1 MSDTGISR
9 RDLVRRGGLAA
20 AGGAAL
26 FGLAGCA
33 RREEF
38 AQGGA
43 DVNPS
48 SSGGVAKTGLLTRGQ
63 IRIEMPTHMEPQD
76 PNTAIMQ
83 NGAEQAAKDFGVKV
97 NFRGPDKFSIPA
109 IQKIFDASIAS
120 RPTAIAATLPDPAA
134 LGPKIEEAVAKGIP
148 VVLFNAGLDDF
159 ERLGALTYVG
169 QTELEAG
176 KQAGERLAKAG
187 LRNVVVINHQQGQL
201 TLETRAKGVQQG
213 VGGGSVKSFAVD
225 GTSPTQIKNG
235 VASALRQNPD
245 AQALIT
251 LGPGAAEQALAAI
264 KASGKEGKVKLA
276 TFDISPAVLN
286 AVKAKQMLFAIDQQM
301 FFQTYMSVMSLVTY
315 SEWRLRPVTA
325 VPSGPLFVDAGNAA
339 EIITLSSKGIH

>member
-1 MSDTGISR
+1 MSETGINR

-20 AGGAAL
+20 FGGAAL

-33 RREEF
+33 RRDEV
-38 AQGGA
+38 AAGGA
-43 DVNPS
+43 DITPTA
-48 SSGGVAKTGLLTRGQ
+48 GGPAATGLLTRQQ

-109 IQKIFDASIAS
+109 IQKVFDASIAS
-120 RPTAIAATLPDPAA
+120 KPTAIAATLPDPAA

-159 ERLGALTYVG
+159 KRLDALTYVG
-169 QTELEAG
+169 QTELDAG
-176 KQAGERLAKAG
+176 KQAGQRLSEAG
-187 LRNVVVINHQQGQL
+187 LKNVIVINQQQGQL

-213 VGGGSVKSFAVD
+213 VGGSAVKAFAVD
-225 GTSPTQIKNG
+225 GSSPTTIKNG
-235 VASALRQNPD
+235 VAAALRQNPD
-245 AQALIT
+245 VQALVT

-264 KASGKEGKVKLA
+264 KASGKPVKLA
-276 TFDISPAVLN
+276 TFDISPAVLT
-286 AVKAKQMLFAIDQQM
+286 AVKNKEILFAIDQQM
-301 FFQTYMSVMSLVTY
+301 FFQTYMSVMTLVTY
-315 SEWRLRPVTA
+315 STWRLRPVTA
-325 VPSGPLFVDAGNAA
+325 VPSGPLFVDASNAA
-339 EIITLSSKGIH
+339 DIIALSSKGIH

>member
-1 MSDTGISR
+1 MSESGLSR
-9 RDLVRRGGLAA
+9 RDLVRRGGYAAA
-20 AGGAAL
+20 AGASL
-26 FGLAGCA
+26 LGLAGCA

-43 DVNPS
+43 DAGS
-48 SSGGVAKTGLLTRGQ
+48 AATGVATTGLAQRSQ

-83 NGAEQAAKDFGVKV
+83 NGADQAAKDFGVKV

-120 RPTAIAATLPDPAA
+120 KPTAIAATLPDPSA
-134 LGPKIEEAVAKGIP
+134 LGPSIQSAVAKGIP
-148 VVLFNAGLDDF
+148 VVLFNAGLDDYQ
-159 ERLGALTYVG
+159 RLGALTYVG
-169 QTELEAG
+169 QTELQAG
-176 KQAGERLAKAG
+176 KQAGQRLAEQG
-187 LRNVVVINHQQGQL
+187 LKNVIVVNHQQGQL
-201 TLETRAKGVQQG
+201 TLETRAKGVQEG
-213 VGGGSVKSFAVD
+213 VGGGNVKEFAVD
-225 GTSPTQIKNG
+225 GTNPTQIKNG

-245 AQALIT
+245 TQALIT

-264 KASGKEGKVKLA
+264 KASGSKAKLA

-286 AVKAKQMLFAIDQQM
+286 AVRDKEMLFAIDQQM

-315 SEWRLRPVTA
+315 STWRLRPVTA
-325 VPSGPLFVDAGNAA
+325 VPSGPLFVDASNAA
-339 EIITLSSKGIH
+339 DIITLSAKGIH

>member
-1 MSDTGISR
+1 MSDSGLSR
-9 RDLVRRGGLAA
+9 RELVRRGGLAA
-20 AGGAAL
+20 VTGASVW
-26 FGLAGCA
+26 GLAGCA
-33 RREEF
+33 RRGEYAE
-38 AQGGA
+38 GGA
-43 DVNPS
+43 DVAPA
-48 SSGGVAKTGLLTRGQ
+48 SGGASAKQLLGRDQ

-83 NGAEQAAKDFGVKV
+83 NGADQAAKDFGVTV

-120 RPTAIAATLPDPAA
+120 KPTAIAATLPDPAA

-148 VVLFNAGLDDF
+148 VVLFNAGLDEF

-169 QTELEAG
+169 QTELQAGKEAG
-176 KQAGERLAKAG
+176 RRLSQAGLK
-187 LRNVVVINHQQGQL
+187 NVIVINHQQGQL
-201 TLETRAKGVQQG
+201 TLETRAKGVREG
-213 VGGGSVKSFAVD
+213 VGGGTVKGFAVD

-251 LGPGAAEQALAAI
+251 LGPGAAEQALAALQQ
-264 KASGKEGKVKLA
+264 AGKEDRVKLA

-286 AVKAKQMLFAIDQQM
+286 AVKARQMLFAIDQQM

-315 SEWRLRPVTA
+315 STWRLRPVTA
-325 VPSGPLFVDAGNAA
+325 VPSGPLFVDADNAA
-339 EIITLSSKGIH
+339 DIITLSAKGIH